1 MRDSRNPGMYATD
14 ALDDALEA
22 TREFLFP
29 FEARRWAKLALVA
42 FFLGGI
48 GAEFPVSSG
57 GGSGGTGGTGE
68 PAEPGVIP
76 TDPAQLP
83 TEVWLLVGGL
93 IAFAVAFGLAVA
105 AVRAIMDF
113 VLIESLRE
121 EQVEIRRFASRRW
134 RQALRLF
141 GFRLIIDLIALVI
154 VIVPLLLVFG
164 PLFLGVGGVAMAL
177 FGVLLL
183 IPVLIVVSTG
193 SALLNGLTTVF
204 VVPTMILQGG
214 GVLDGWRR
222 FWPTLRREWKEYV
235 AYAVV
240 NLVLVIAGGIAL
252 GIGATLAGILV
263 LVPFLLLFGGGF
275 ALFQISATAGV
286 GVLVL
291 ASLLYAAVVAVAVAL
306 LKAPIIT
313 YVRYYALFVLGDTDA
328 DLDPIPERRRLVRAE
343 RD

>member
-1 MRDSRNPGMYATD
+1 MYATD
-14 ALDDALEA
+14 ALGDALEA
-22 TREFLFP
+22 TREFLLP
-29 FEARRWAKLALVA
+29 VDLRHWGKLAFVT

-48 GAEFPVSSG
+48 GAGFSG
-57 GGSGGTGGTGE
+57 PPTPSADVEAAPGE
-68 PAEPGVIP
+68 PIVPGEPILPGEPVVP
-76 TDPAQLP
+76 PAVP
-83 TEVWLLVGGL
+83 GDIWL
-93 IAFAVAFGLAVA
+93 IAAAVVVLAVA
-105 AVRAIMDF
+105 LSLAFHAVRGIMDF

-121 EQVEIRRFASRRW
+121 EQVEIQRFAGARW
-134 RQALRLF
+134 RQGLRLF
-141 GFRLIIDLIALVI
+141 GFRLVVDLLAFLLVAM
-154 VIVPLLLVFG
+154 PLVLVFG
-164 PLFLGVGGVAMAL
+164 PLLLGVGRIEFLLVGFLLLVP
-177 FGVLLL
+177 VLL
-183 IPVLIVVSTG
+183 VVPAG
-193 SALLNGLTTVF
+193 AALLNGFTTAF
-204 VVPTMILQGG
+204 VVPTMILHGG

-291 ASLLYAAVVAVAVAL
+291 AGLLYAAVVAVAVAL
-306 LKAPIIT
+306 LKAPILT

>member
-1 MRDSRNPGMYATD
+1 MYATD

-29 FEARRWAKLALVA
+29 FEARQWAKLALVA
-42 FFLGGI
+42 LFLGGI

-222 FWPTLRREWKEYV
+222 FWPTLRAEWKEYA
-235 AYAVV
+235 AYVLV
-240 NLVLVIAGGIAL
+240 NLLIVVAAGIAVSI
-252 GIGATLAGILV
+252 GTVIGALLV
-263 LVPFLLLFGGGF
+263 AVPFLPFAVAGIFLLGVSG
-275 ALFQISATAGV
+275 LAGAA
-286 GVLVL
+286 VL
-291 ASLLYAAVVAVAVAL
+291 AGTGLLYGVAVLAVVGLV
-306 LKAPIIT
+306 KAPVVT
-313 YVRYYALFVLGDTDA
+313 YHRYYALFVLGDTDP

-343 RD
+343 NDPATSR